1 MKRFLSVLFV
11 AAMGLF
17 ASSCSIDDDY
27 DLNKD
32 IDKTFELKNFTFK
45 LNETYTF
52 NIKEILLE
60 EYPLSALELLVIGSF
75 TDIKVTLK
83 NGLLGDFKVDGIAK
97 DLTDDYLFKH
107 GIVSATIINNLP
119 EPISATV
126 VALDSKGKVIPE
138 ITAILSTESI
148 PTGTSTLS
156 IDVKGNGGNI
166 NFDGVRFKLNMG
178 TETRKV
184 KFSSNQTI
192 TIKDFVISFP
202 DGISKKGK

>member
-1 MKRFLSVLFV
+1 MKRFLSALFV
-11 AAMGLF
+11 AAIGLF
-17 ASSCSIDDDY
+17 APSCSIDDDY

-60 EYPLSALELLVIGSF
+60 EYPLSSLELLVLGGL

-107 GIVSATIINNLP
+107 GVVSAAIINNLP
-119 EPISATV
+119 EPIMATV
-126 VALDSKGKVIPE
+126 EALDSKGKVIPE
-138 ITAILSTESI
+138 ITATLTPQYIR
-148 PTGTSTLS
+148 TGTSILT
-156 IDVKGNGGNI
+156 IDVRGS
-166 NFDGVRFKLNMG
+166 VRPTMPMP
-178 TETRKV
+178 
-184 KFSSNQTI
+184 SA
-192 TIKDFVISFP
+192 ISP
-202 DGISKKGK
+202 TSRSRVRARWCAAACWARPARPLSRDRSAPW

>member
-11 AAMGLF
+11 AAIGLF
-17 ASSCSIDDDY
+17 APSCSIDDDY

-60 EYPLSALELLVIGSF
+60 EYPLSSLELLVLGGL

-107 GIVSATIINNLP
+107 GVVSAAIINNLP
-119 EPISATV
+119 EPIMATV
-126 VALDSKGKVIPE
+126 EALDSKGKVIPE
-138 ITAILSTESI
+138 ITATLTPQYIR
-148 PTGTSTLS
+148 TGTSILT
-156 IDVKGNGGNI
+156 IDVSGSGNI

>member
-1 MKRFLSVLFV
+1 MKRLLSVIFV
-11 AAMGLF
+11 AAIGLF
-17 ASSCSIDDDY
+17 APSCSIDDDY

-60 EYPLSALELLVIGSF
+60 EYPLSSLELLVLGGL

-107 GIVSATIINNLP
+107 GVVTSNGVS
-119 EPISATV
+119 
-126 VALDSKGKVIPE
+126 
-138 ITAILSTESI
+138 
-148 PTGTSTLS
+148 
-156 IDVKGNGGNI
+156 
-166 NFDGVRFKLNMG
+166 FK
-178 TETRKV
+178 
-184 KFSSNQTI
+184 
-192 TIKDFVISFP
+192 P
-202 DGISKKGK
+202 

>member
-1 MKRFLSVLFV
+1 MKKVLSVLFV
-11 AAMGLF
+11 AALGLF
-17 ASSCSIDDDY
+17 APSCSIDDDY

-60 EYPLSALELLVIGSF
+60 EYPLSALELLVIGSL

-83 NGLLGDFKVDGIAK
+83 NGLLGDFKVNGIAK

-119 EPISATV
+119 EPISASV
-126 VALDSKGKVIPE
+126 VALDSKNKVIPE
-138 ITAILSTESI
+138 ITATLSQESI
-148 PTGTSTLS
+148 PAGESTLT
-156 IDVKGNGGNI
+156 IDVKGNGGYI

-184 KFSSNQTI
+184 KFSSSQKI

-202 DGISKKGK
+202 EGISKIGK

>member
-1 MKRFLSVLFV
+1 MKRLLSVIFV
-11 AAMGLF
+11 AAIGLF
-17 ASSCSIDDDY
+17 APSCSIDDDY

-60 EYPLSALELLVIGSF
+60 EYPLSSLELLVLGGL

-83 NGLLGDFKVDGIAK
+83 NGLLGDLKVDGIAK

-107 GIVSATIINNLP
+107 GIVSAAIINNLP
-119 EPISATV
+119 EPIMATV
-126 VALDSKGKVIPE
+126 EALDSKGKVIPE
-138 ITAILSTESI
+138 ITATLTPQYIR
-148 PTGTSTLS
+148 TGTSILT
-156 IDVKGNGGNI
+156 IDVRGSGNI

>member
-1 MKRFLSVLFV
+1 MKRLLSVIFV
-11 AAMGLF
+11 AAIGLF
-17 ASSCSIDDDY
+17 APSCSIDDDY

-60 EYPLSALELLVIGSF
+60 EYPLSSLELLVLGGL

-107 GIVSATIINNLP
+107 GVVSAAIINNLP
-119 EPISATV
+119 EPIMATV
-126 VALDSKGKVIPE
+126 EALDSKGKVIPE
-138 ITAILSTESI
+138 ITATLTPQYIR
-148 PTGTSTLS
+148 TGTSILT
-156 IDVKGNGGNI
+156 IDVSGSGNI

>member
-1 MKRFLSVLFV
+1 MKRLLSVIFV
-11 AAMGLF
+11 AAIGLF
-17 ASSCSIDDDY
+17 APSCSIDDDY

-60 EYPLSALELLVIGSF
+60 EYPLSSLELLVLGGL

-97 DLTDDYLFKH
+97 DLTDDYLVKH
-107 GIVSATIINNLP
+107 GVVSAAIINNLP
-119 EPISATV
+119 EPIMATV
-126 VALDSKGKVIPE
+126 EALDSKGKVIPE
-138 ITAILSTESI
+138 ITATLTPQYIR
-148 PTGTSTLS
+148 TGTSILT
-156 IDVKGNGGNI
+156 IDVRGSGNI

>member
-1 MKRFLSVLFV
+1 MKRLLSVIFV
-11 AAMGLF
+11 AAIGLF
-17 ASSCSIDDDY
+17 APSCSIDDDY

-60 EYPLSALELLVIGSF
+60 EYPLSSLELLVLGGL

-107 GIVSATIINNLP
+107 GVVSAAIINNLP
-119 EPISATV
+119 EPIMATV
-126 VALDSKGKVIPE
+126 EALDSKGKVIPE
-138 ITAILSTESI
+138 ITATLTPQYIR
-148 PTGTSTLS
+148 TGTSILT
-156 IDVKGNGGNI
+156 IDVRGSGNI